1 MIRSVSPL
9 KKINSNNNN
18 IINQSIS
25 KRSTR
30 VFNKKT
36 SISNESPEIKTSNVD
51 LEDNLNE

>member
-9 KKINSNNNN
+9 KKINSNNN
-18 IINQSIS
+18 INQSIS